1 MFRFLVDSSP
11 PADQSELSFTA
22 LWYLGWKVILHTPT
36 MDYTTLRY
44 QPVNVGSIKNPLID
58 QEGKAKVVIFIG
70 SPCEGGG
77 KGILASLLI
86 CPIR

>member
-22 LWYLGWKVILHTPT
+22 LWYRT

-44 QPVNVGSIKNPLID
+44 QPVSMGSIKNPLID